1 MISKNDQ
8 LYDLIKA
15 TQLRLRKV
23 SPFFAALSL
32 FSKVEFINDIPIAAT
47 DGIKIYFHPLNFSK
61 LKPSE
66 RDSIFLHEL
75 LHIALLHPFRKKNRD
90 SLIFN
95 IAADIVVNGMISE
108 LNDLK
113 LPDGAIRD
121 LDLEDLSVEEI
132 YEIIKSRDE
141 FPKLEMIDL
150 IKVIQDQ
157 DELKEIDNNNKR
169 LNIFDIETY
178 WKRAISNS
186 LAMTSSINQGSI
198 SNKLKRNLDQIVN
211 PQLDWRTILWR
222 YLVKTPSDFSGFDRR
237 FLYQNLY
244 LEELSIETL
253 EVNCCIDTS
262 GSIDQ
267 EVLTKF
273 ISELKGILGSYPAIK
288 CNLFYAD
295 MECYG
300 PYDIDFNDKLPIP
313 EGGGGTDFCPF
324 FKAIENQEIYTLP
337 LCIYL
342 TDGYGKFPK
351 KSNFETLWVITP
363 GGIDSEKIPFGDVC
377 RLI

>member
-8 LYDLIKA
+8 LYDLIRA

-32 FSKVEFINDIPIAAT
+32 FSKVEFINDVPIAAT

-66 RDSIFLHEL
+66 RDAIFLHEL

-95 IAADIVVNGMISE
+95 IAADIVVNGMIAE
-108 LNDLK
+108 LKDFK
-113 LPDGAIRD
+113 LPKGAIRD

-132 YEIIKSRDE
+132 YEIIQSRTE

-150 IKVIQDQ
+150 IKGDQ
-157 DELKEIDNNNKR
+157 DKDNLKE
-169 LNIFDIETY
+169 
-178 WKRAISNS
+178 
-186 LAMTSSINQGSI
+186 
-198 SNKLKRNLDQIVN
+198 NLDQIVN
-211 PQLDWRTILWR
+211 PQLDWKTILWR

-237 FLYQNLY
+237 FLYRELY
-244 LEELSIETL
+244 LEELSIDTL
-253 EVNCCIDTS
+253 EVYCCIDTS
-262 GSIDQ
+262 GSISQ
-267 EVLTKF
+267 EVLSKF
-273 ISELKGILGSYPAIK
+273 ISELKGILSSYPIIK
-288 CNLFYAD
+288 CQLFYAD
-295 MECYG
+295 SKCFG
-300 PYDIDFNDKLPIP
+300 PYDIDLHDELPMP

-324 FKAIENQEIYTLP
+324 FKAVEDQETYTLP
-337 LCIYL
+337 ICIYL
-342 TDGYGKFPK
+342 TDGYGQYPE
-351 KSNFETLWVITP
+351 KSNLDTLWVITP
-363 GGIDSEKIPFGDVC
+363 GGIESYNIPFGNVC